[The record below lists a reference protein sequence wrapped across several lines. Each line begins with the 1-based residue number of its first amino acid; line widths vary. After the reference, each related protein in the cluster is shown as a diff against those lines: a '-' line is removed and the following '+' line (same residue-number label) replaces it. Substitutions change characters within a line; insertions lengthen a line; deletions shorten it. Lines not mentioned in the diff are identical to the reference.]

1 MTPLQRR
8 RQNTAMSEVAIA
20 THKRYL
26 GRPELLTGIQSA
38 WIKSLLTVWGES
50 QRGEVYPRKPTA
62 HSCWWSVKGERWSDK
77 ALERFTAA
85 IEQARAEGF
94 RGPNALKRAQVI
106 LWPKN
111 ESSVIDTAISN
122 DDADFMEKC
131 VLDAFEVTDPIYIVG
146 MNYYT
151 TRKNIRHNQRASEA
165 GALADGGPVER
176 AREMVPQDISGEGV
190 FSRPQKP
197 EKLAVLAFCAID

>member
-38 WIKSLLTVWGES
+38 WIKSLLTVWGEI

-106 LWPKN
+106 LWPKQ
-111 ESSVIDTAISN
+111 ESSLIDTAISN
-122 DDADFMEKC
+122 DDAEFMEKC

-146 MNYYT
+146 MSYYT
-151 TRKNIRHNQRASEA
+151 TRKKIS
-165 GALADGGPVER
+165 DIT
-176 AREMVPQDISGEGV
+176 RELQ
-190 FSRPQKP
+190 
-197 EKLAVLAFCAID
+197 KLAPWLTADQSRERVKWCLKIFQGKAFLAARKNLRS

>member
-50 QRGEVYPRKPTA
+50 QRGEVYPRKPAA
-62 HSCWWSVKGERWSDK
+62 HSCWWSVKGARWSDK

-106 LWPKN
+106 LWPKQ

-122 DDADFMEKC
+122 DDAEFMEKC

-146 MNYYT
+146 MSYYT
-151 TRKNIRHNQRASEA
+151 TRKKIS
-165 GALADGGPVER
+165 DIT
-176 AREMVPQDISGEGV
+176 RELQ
-190 FSRPQKP
+190 
-197 EKLAVLAFCAID
+197 KLAPWLTADQSRERVKWCLKIFQGKAFLAARKNLRS

>member
-50 QRGEVYPRKPTA
+50 QRGETYPRKLTA
-62 HSCWWSVKGERWSDK
+62 HSCWWSVKGARWSDK

-106 LWPKN
+106 LWPKQ

-122 DDADFMEKC
+122 DDAEFMEKC

-146 MNYYT
+146 MSYYT
-151 TRKNIRHNQRASEA
+151 TRKKIS
-165 GALADGGPVER
+165 DIT
-176 AREMVPQDISGEGV
+176 RELQ
-190 FSRPQKP
+190 
-197 EKLAVLAFCAID
+197 KLAPWLTADQSRERVKWCLKIFQGKAFLAARKNLRS

>member
-50 QRGEVYPRKPTA
+50 QRGEVYPRKPTV

-106 LWPKN
+106 LWPKQ

-146 MNYYT
+146 MNCYT
-151 TRKNIRHNQRASEA
+151 TRKKIS
-165 GALADGGPVER
+165 DIT
-176 AREMVPQDISGEGV
+176 RELQ
-190 FSRPQKP
+190 
-197 EKLAVLAFCAID
+197 KLAPWLTADQSRERVKWCLKIFQGKAFLAARKNLRS

>member
-50 QRGEVYPRKPTA
+50 QRGVVYPRKPTA

-106 LWPKN
+106 LWPKQ

-122 DDADFMEKC
+122 DDAEFMEKC

-146 MNYYT
+146 MSYYT
-151 TRKNIRHNQRASEA
+151 TRKKIS
-165 GALADGGPVER
+165 DIT
-176 AREMVPQDISGEGV
+176 RELQ
-190 FSRPQKP
+190 
-197 EKLAVLAFCAID
+197 KLAPWLTADQSRERVKWCLKIFQGKAFLAARKNLRS

>member
-50 QRGEVYPRKPTA
+50 QRGETYPRKPTT
-62 HSCWWSVKGERWSDK
+62 HSCWWSVKGTRWSDK

-122 DDADFMEKC
+122 DDAEFMEKC

-146 MNYYT
+146 LNYYT
-151 TRKNIRHNQRASEA
+151 TRKKIS
-165 GALADGGPVER
+165 DIT
-176 AREMVPQDISGEGV
+176 RELQ
-190 FSRPQKP
+190 
-197 EKLAVLAFCAID
+197 KLAPWLTADQSRERVKWCLKIFQGKAFLAARKNLRS

>member
-1 MTPLQRR
+1 
-8 RQNTAMSEVAIA
+8 
-20 THKRYL
+20 
-26 GRPELLTGIQSA
+26 
-38 WIKSLLTVWGES
+38 
-50 QRGEVYPRKPTA
+50 A

-106 LWPKN
+106 LWPKQ

-151 TRKNIRHNQRASEA
+151 TRKKIS
-165 GALADGGPVER
+165 DIT
-176 AREMVPQDISGEGV
+176 RELQ
-190 FSRPQKP
+190 
-197 EKLAVLAFCAID
+197 KLAPWLTADQSRERVKWCLKIFQGKAFLA

>member
-50 QRGEVYPRKPTA
+50 QRGEVYPRKPTS

-85 IEQARAEGF
+85 IEQARSEGF

-106 LWPKN
+106 LWPKQ

-122 DDADFMEKC
+122 DDTEFMEKC

-146 MNYYT
+146 MSYYT
-151 TRKNIRHNQRASEA
+151 TRKKIS
-165 GALADGGPVER
+165 DIT
-176 AREMVPQDISGEGV
+176 RELQ
-190 FSRPQKP
+190 
-197 EKLAVLAFCAID
+197 KLAPWLTADQSRERVKWCLKIFQGKAFLAARKNLRS

>member
-50 QRGEVYPRKPTA
+50 QRGEVYPRKPAA

-106 LWPKN
+106 LWPKQ

-151 TRKNIRHNQRASEA
+151 TRKKIS
-165 GALADGGPVER
+165 DIT
-176 AREMVPQDISGEGV
+176 RELQ
-190 FSRPQKP
+190 
-197 EKLAVLAFCAID
+197 KLAPWLTADQSRERVKWCLKIFQGKAFLAARKNLRS

>member
-50 QRGEVYPRKPTA
+50 QRGEVYPRKPAA

-106 LWPKN
+106 LWPKQ

-151 TRKNIRHNQRASEA
+151 TRKKIS
-165 GALADGGPVER
+165 DIT
-176 AREMVPQDISGEGV
+176 RELQ
-190 FSRPQKP
+190 
-197 EKLAVLAFCAID
+197 KLAPWLTSDQSRERVKWCLKIFQGKAFLAARKNLRS

>member
-50 QRGEVYPRKPTA
+50 QTGEVYPRKPTA
-62 HSCWWSVKGERWSDK
+62 HSCWWAVKGERWSDK

-106 LWPKN
+106 LWPKQ

-151 TRKNIRHNQRASEA
+151 TRKKIS
-165 GALADGGPVER
+165 DIT
-176 AREMVPQDISGEGV
+176 RELQ
-190 FSRPQKP
+190 
-197 EKLAVLAFCAID
+197 KLAPWLTADQSRERVKWCLKIFQGKAFLAARKNLRS

>member
-38 WIKSLLTVWGES
+38 WIKSLLTVWEES

-106 LWPKN
+106 LWPKQ

-151 TRKNIRHNQRASEA
+151 TRKKIS
-165 GALADGGPVER
+165 DIT
-176 AREMVPQDISGEGV
+176 RELQ
-190 FSRPQKP
+190 
-197 EKLAVLAFCAID
+197 KLAPWLTADQSRERVKWCLKIFQGKAFLSARKNLRS

>member
-50 QRGEVYPRKPTA
+50 QRGEVYPRKPTS

-106 LWPKN
+106 LWPKQ

-151 TRKNIRHNQRASEA
+151 TRKKIS
-165 GALADGGPVER
+165 DIT
-176 AREMVPQDISGEGV
+176 RELQ
-190 FSRPQKP
+190 
-197 EKLAVLAFCAID
+197 KLAPWLTADQSRERVKWCLKIFQGKAFLSARKNLRS

>member
-38 WIKSLLTVWGES
+38 WIKSLLTVWGKS
-50 QRGEVYPRKPTA
+50 QRGEVYPRKPTS

-106 LWPKN
+106 LWPKQ

-122 DDADFMEKC
+122 DDAEFMEKC

-146 MNYYT
+146 MSYYT
-151 TRKNIRHNQRASEA
+151 TRKKIS
-165 GALADGGPVER
+165 DIT
-176 AREMVPQDISGEGV
+176 RELQ
-190 FSRPQKP
+190 
-197 EKLAVLAFCAID
+197 KLAPWLTADQSRERVKWCLKIFQGKAFLAARKNLRS

>member
-1 MTPLQRR
+1 
-8 RQNTAMSEVAIA
+8 MSEVAIA

-106 LWPKN
+106 LWPKQ
-111 ESSVIDTAISN
+111 EGSVIDTAISN

-151 TRKNIRHNQRASEA
+151 TRKKIS
-165 GALADGGPVER
+165 DIT
-176 AREMVPQDISGEGV
+176 RELQ
-190 FSRPQKP
+190 
-197 EKLAVLAFCAID
+197 KLAPWLTADQSRERVKWCLKIFQGKAFLAARKNLRS

>member
-38 WIKSLLTVWGES
+38 WVKSLLTVWGES
-50 QRGEVYPRKPTA
+50 QLGETYPRKPTA
-62 HSCWWSVKGERWSDK
+62 HSCWWSVKGTRWSDK

-111 ESSVIDTAISN
+111 ESSLIDTAISN
-122 DDADFMEKC
+122 DDAEFMEKC

-146 MNYYT
+146 LNYYT
-151 TRKNIRHNQRASEA
+151 TRKKIS
-165 GALADGGPVER
+165 DIT
-176 AREMVPQDISGEGV
+176 RELQ
-190 FSRPQKP
+190 
-197 EKLAVLAFCAID
+197 KLAPWLTADQSRERVKWCFKIFQGKIFLAARKNLRA

>member
-50 QRGEVYPRKPTA
+50 QRGEVCPRKPTA

-106 LWPKN
+106 LWPKQ

-122 DDADFMEKC
+122 DDAEFMEKC

-151 TRKNIRHNQRASEA
+151 TRKKIS
-165 GALADGGPVER
+165 DIT
-176 AREMVPQDISGEGV
+176 RELQ
-190 FSRPQKP
+190 
-197 EKLAVLAFCAID
+197 KLAPWLTADQSRERVKWCLKIFQGKAFLAARKNLRS

>member
-50 QRGEVYPRKPTA
+50 QRGEVYPRKPAA

-146 MNYYT
+146 LNYYT
-151 TRKNIRHNQRASEA
+151 TRKKIS
-165 GALADGGPVER
+165 DIT
-176 AREMVPQDISGEGV
+176 RELQ
-190 FSRPQKP
+190 
-197 EKLAVLAFCAID
+197 KLAPWLTAEQSRERVKWCLKIFQGKIFLAARKNLRA